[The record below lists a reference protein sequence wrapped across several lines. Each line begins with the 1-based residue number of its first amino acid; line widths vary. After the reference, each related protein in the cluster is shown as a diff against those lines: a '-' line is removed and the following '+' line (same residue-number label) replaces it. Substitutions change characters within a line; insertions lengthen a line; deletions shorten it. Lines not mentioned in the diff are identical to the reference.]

1 MTTSILLATAVVLG
15 LLAFFEPCTIAT
27 HTLFSVRAHG
37 YVQAQRGRELITLWL
52 ARSAFSVALLL
63 FSVAI
68 TTPPGWGRVI
78 PSVALALMASVYLIS
93 RLIYIPVPH
102 LEFWRALPRAAKLP
116 QAIKLGL
123 TLPACTLPL
132 FAILVALA
140 ITLHSFTAAVA
151 AGLLFAAFFTLPTAV
166 TAYAGLSE
174 TGRRFLHVTALTTAY
189 LTALLFYGVAVYLLF

>member
-63 FSVAI
+63 FSVTI

-102 LEFWRALPRAAKLP
+102 LEFWRVLPRAAKLP

-140 ITLHSFTAAVA
+140 ITLDSFTAAIA

-166 TAYAGLSE
+166 TAYAGVSE
-174 TGRRFLHVTALTTAY
+174 CGRRFLHVTALTTAY